1 MSPRT
6 ALLVLALT
14 GLAAGAQAATELV
27 IATVDNAHMLEMQ
40 KLSPAFERSHP
51 DIRLKWVTLPEG
63 ALREQVS
70 ADIARKGGRFD
81 VMTIGMFETPIWAR
95 KGWLQPIATDA
106 AYDVDDLLPA
116 VRGGLSVG
124 GKLYAAPFY
133 GEGSLLMYRKD
144 LAEQAGLPL
153 PDRPTWDQVKALA
166 ARLHDPQR
174 GRYGI
179 CLRGKPGWGENM
191 ALLSTLV
198 NTHGGQWFDMGWRP
212 QIDSR
217 PWREAIG
224 LYADLM
230 KRYGPPQPWTLGYN
244 QLLALFSAGRCGVW
258 VDASIAASAIT
269 DPQRSRVAA
278 QVGLAMAPT
287 AVTPKG
293 AGWLWS
299 WNLAVP
305 AGSTKVAQAMRFVT
319 WATSKD
325 YVQLVARHR
334 GWAHVP
340 TGTRRS
346 TYANPEFK
354 RAARFATAE
363 LAAIELANP
372 QDATLPRSP
381 YVGVQFASIAEFPA
395 VGNEVGRQMGLLLAD
410 QLTLTEALK
419 ASQVAAEREMSR
431 AGYYR

>member
-6 ALLVLALT
+6 ALLLALACV
-14 GLAAGAQAATELV
+14 GAVAQAATELV
-27 IATVDNAHMLEMQ
+27 IATVDNAHMIEMQ
-40 KLSPAFERSHP
+40 KLSPEFERSHP
-51 DIRLKWVTLPEG
+51 DIRLTWVTLPEG
-63 ALREQVS
+63 TLRERVS

-95 KGWLQPIATDA
+95 KGWLQPIPTDA

-124 GKLYAAPFY
+124 GRLYAAPFY
-133 GEGSLLMYRKD
+133 GEGSMLMYRKD
-144 LAEQAGLPL
+144 LAERAGVTL
-153 PDRPTWDQVKALA
+153 PDRPSWDQVKALVA
-166 ARLHDPQR
+166 KVHDPKR
-174 GRYGI
+174 GVWGI

-191 ALLSTLV
+191 ALISTLV
-198 NTHGGQWFDMGWRP
+198 NTHGGQWFDMAWRP
-212 QIDSR
+212 QIDSQ

-224 LYADLM
+224 LYAELM
-230 KRYGPPQPWTLGYN
+230 KRYGPPQPGTLGYN
-244 QLLALFSAGRCGVW
+244 ELLAMFSAGRCGVW
-258 VDASIAASAIT
+258 VDASIAASFVT
-269 DPQRSRVAA
+269 DPKRSRVAA
-278 QVGLAMAPT
+278 QVALAMAPT

-293 AGWLWS
+293 AVWLWS

-305 AGSTKVAQAMRFVT
+305 AGSAKVVQAMRFVT
-319 WATSKD
+319 WATSKE
-325 YVQLVARHR
+325 YVQLVARRR

-346 TYANPEFK
+346 TYASPAFK
-354 RAARFATAE
+354 QAARFATAE
-363 LAAIELANP
+363 LAAIELADP

-395 VGNEVGRQMGLLLAD
+395 IGNEVGRQMGLLLAD
-410 QLTLTEALK
+410 KVSVAEALK
-419 ASQVAAEREMSR
+419 ASQAAAEREMAK

>member
-6 ALLVLALT
+6 ALLLALAGA
-14 GLAAGAQAATELV
+14 GLGAQAATELV
-27 IATVDNAHMLEMQ
+27 IATVDNGHMIEMQ
-40 KLSPAFERSHP
+40 RLSPQFEKEHP
-51 DIRLKWVTLPEG
+51 DIRLKWVTLGEG
-63 ALREQVS
+63 DLRGRVS

-95 KGWLQPIATDA
+95 KGWLQPITTDA

-133 GEGSLLMYRKD
+133 GEGSMLMYRKD
-144 LAEQAGLPL
+144 LAEQAGVTL
-153 PDRPTWDQVKALA
+153 PDRPTWAQVKDLA
-166 ARLHDPQR
+166 ARVHDPKR
-174 GRYGI
+174 GVYGI

-198 NTHGGQWFDMGWRP
+198 NTHGGQWFDMAWRP
-212 QIDSR
+212 QIDS
-217 PWREAIG
+217 PAWREAIG
-224 LYADLM
+224 LYAELM
-230 KRYGPPQPWTLGYN
+230 KRWGPPRPDTLGYN
-244 QLLALFSAGRCGVW
+244 ELLALFSAGRCGVW
-258 VDASIAASAIT
+258 VDASIGASFVT
-269 DPQRSRVAA
+269 DPRQSKVAS
-278 QVGLAMAPT
+278 QVAFTMAPIAT
-287 AVTPKG
+287 TPKG
-293 AGWLWS
+293 ATWLWS

-305 AGSTKVAQAMRFVT
+305 TGSAKVEQAMRFVT

-325 YVQLVARHR
+325 YVQRVARAR

-346 TYANPEFK
+346 TYARPEF
-354 RAARFATAE
+354 RQTARFANAE

-372 QDATLPRSP
+372 NDATLPRSP

-395 VGNEVGRQMGLLLAD
+395 IGNEVGRQMALLLAD
-410 QLTLTEALK
+410 KLTLAEALK
-419 ASQVAAEREMSR
+419 ASQAAAQREMAR

>member
-1 MSPRT
+1 MLLRT
-6 ALLVLALT
+6 TVVLALAWA
-14 GLAAGAQAATELV
+14 AAGVRATTELV
-27 IATVDNAHMLEMQ
+27 IATVNNGHMIEMQ
-40 KLSPAFERSHP
+40 KLSPQFEREHP
-51 DIRLKWVTLPEG
+51 DIRLKWVTLDEG
-63 ALREQVS
+63 ELRERVS
-70 ADIARKGGRFD
+70 ADIARKGGRYD

-133 GEGSLLMYRKD
+133 GEGSMLMYRQD
-144 LAEQAGLPL
+144 LAKQAGVDL
-153 PDRPTWDQVKALA
+153 PDRPTWAQVKDLA
-166 ARLHDPQR
+166 ARVHDPKR
-174 GRYGI
+174 GVYGI

-198 NTHGGQWFDMGWRP
+198 NTHGGQWFDMAWRP
-212 QIDSR
+212 QIDTA
-217 PWREAIG
+217 PWHEAIG
-224 LYADLM
+224 LYAELM
-230 KRYGPPQPWTLGYN
+230 KRWGPPRPWTLGYN
-244 QLLALFSAGRCGVW
+244 ELLALFSAGRCGVW
-258 VDASIAASAIT
+258 VDASIAASFVT
-269 DPQRSRVAA
+269 DPRQSKVAR
-278 QVGLAMAPT
+278 QVAFAMAPT
-287 AVTPKG
+287 ASTTKG

-305 AGSTKVAQAMRFVT
+305 AGSDKVEQAMRFVT

-325 YVQLVARHR
+325 YVQRVARSR

-346 TYANPEFK
+346 TYARPEF
-354 RAARFATAE
+354 RQAARFANAE

-372 QDATLPRSP
+372 NDATLPRSP

-395 VGNEVGRQMGLLLAD
+395 IGDEAGRQMGLLLAH
-410 QLTLTEALK
+410 QVSVAEALK
-419 ASQVAAEREMSR
+419 AAQAAADRQMSK